1 MSTSNLIRTSTL
13 LLGAML
19 AVVPPAMAM
28 PLRDGSPP
36 SDAADRI
43 VVTDPGGFAWADAAV
58 GAGLAFAVV
67 ALALAML
74 ALRRRSAAGQV
85 GVRGAR

>member
-1 MSTSNLIRTSTL
+1 MTTSKLIRASTL

-19 AVVPPAMAM
+19 AVVAPAMAM
-28 PLRDGSPP
+28 PVRDATPP
-36 SDAADRI
+36 SDPADRI

-58 GAGLAFAVV
+58 GAGLALAVV

-74 ALRRRSAAGQV
+74 TLRRRSAAGQV

>member
-1 MSTSNLIRTSTL
+1 MTTSNRIRTSTL

-19 AVVPPAMAM
+19 AVVAPAMAM
-28 PLRDGSPP
+28 PVRDASPP

-43 VVTDPGGFAWADAAV
+43 VLTGASGFAWADAAV
-58 GAGLAFAVV
+58 GAGLALAVV

-74 ALRRRSAAGQV
+74 TLRRRSAAGHI